1 MHFLPSPN
9 LHVVGSEY
17 MFGLM
22 EKNNPEIC
30 GILNQFSYLKQA
42 DSRDITELA
51 KSTLNVKDCKCLRI
65 EGIFVLPGW
74 GELANSI

>member
-42 DSRDITELA
+42 DSRDITELG
-51 KSTLNVKDCKCLRI
+51 S
-65 EGIFVLPGW
+65 LP
-74 GELANSI
+74 